1 MASSSRNLARKS
13 MTDLL
18 GGAESSLSLRMS
30 DGGRPV
36 QRLKARLK
44 EVINREPSA
53 SGERLHSTPL
63 GHPRPHGVTAQDPK
77 TIPAASA
84 GLPVYRTSSGADH
97 GGSEV
102 HHVYFA
108 PNAPRT
114 PFRFSFS
121 AAPTANS

>member
-1 MASSSRNLARKS
+1 MKLTKQLALQLANLLDLSALAPDEDLDRHAVREIAES
-13 MTDLL
+13 LFEGRLNSFQFDLL
-18 GGAESSLSLRMS
+18 TDWTHKIAA
-30 DGGRPV
+30 
-36 QRLKARLK
+36 ARLGW
-44 EVINREPSA
+44 RR
-53 SGERLHSTPL
+53 GRLTGQIAGP
-63 GHPRPHGVTAQDPK
+63 V
-77 TIPAASA
+77 AASI
-84 GLPVYRTSSGADH
+84 